1 MRRKLFFWVIVIV
14 MAGLVGNASSLYMY
28 WDGNF
33 PDITI
38 TEHITTQ
45 NDIVSGNS
53 TTTLHTSGDAE
64 ISADITAAA
73 QLSNGSDTLVTEY
86 KLTFDGDGNSATGG
100 STVDWTSYDSFLSPA
115 AGITHI
121 SDDNDVELTLYVR
134 ASNYANQLADAG
146 TYTATQTLTAHWV
159 GP

>member
-1 MRRKLFFWVIVIV
+1 MRRKLFCSVTFVLVF
-14 MAGLVGNASSLYMY
+14 GLVSSASTFMY
-28 WDGNF
+28 WSDNF
-33 PDITI
+33 PDITVS
-38 TEHITTQ
+38 EHITERD
-45 NDIVSGNS
+45 DIVSGNS

-64 ISADITAAA
+64 ISADNSATA
-73 QLSNGSDTLVTEY
+73 QLSLGSCTLATEY
-86 KLTFDGDGNSATGG
+86 KLTFDGDGSSATGG
-100 STVDWTSYDSFLSPA
+100 STVDWTSYDSFLSLA

-134 ASNYANQLADAG
+134 ASNQANQLADAG